1 MNEIFKTENGTVI
14 MLQDFSEEV
23 ARVKNQLKAL
33 KDLDQ
38 KYNDMIREAM
48 EQYGVV
54 KIETENLNVTYVQP
68 TEKESFD
75 SKAFKED
82 FPELYDE
89 YVKMTPV
96 KASLRV
102 KVN

>member
-38 KYNDMIREAM
+38 KYTDMIREAM

-68 TEKESFD
+68 TEKETFD

>member
-68 TEKESFD
+68 TEKETFD
-75 SKAFKED
+75 SKAFKKD

>member
-68 TEKESFD
+68 TEKETFD